1 MHFPEKSKCYFCGG
15 SYHNRRVCPA
25 RDACCNNCNKK
36 VCRSNSNAGTTG
48 TIYEDPSAVA
58 TIHGFLNY
66 NCTTCITAAFPPSLS
81 HAVVPWS
88 IN

>member
-1 MHFPEKSKCYFCGG
+1 MVAHIIIGEFVQLVMHVVITAIRKF
-15 SYHNRRVCPA
+15 V
-25 RDACCNNCNKK
+25 
-36 VCRSNSNAGTTG
+36 VQTAGTTG

-66 NCTTCITAAFPPSLS
+66 NCTTGITAAFPPSLS